1 MVLLAELGH
10 DGAICRPRQLAP
22 VGDELLAE
30 GVVNFRSGR
39 LGRALHGRGDG
50 LLYLGLKRLGL
61 LALLRQLALVARAL
75 TLEARR
81 DFLGLGLFPA
91 QGVQLHHA
99 LVAQFLRGAAHLHE
113 LGALPFQLGLGLLNS
128 LGLVVHAGRQVAEET
143 VAAGCL
149 AEVLAGK
156 DVHVPYLGVAVLVGT
171 LDQPFIVVGKCVQAG
186 LHGLDL
192 FLLGGYGCRIFRDL
206 PVALGIF
213 AGCSVKKPDVPVD
226 VPAEQG
232 IDYLVLVN
240 KLNALPDDWEE
251 KLEITKMTNS
261 LGDEVEVES
270 KAYAAYLELKEA
282 LASEGVYV
290 DLDNARRS
298 VAEQE
303 DLAKRFTEKYGEA
316 YVAKYVAVPGYSEH
330 HTGLALDLY
339 LNIDGEDVYLNEDM
353 EQYPEIW
360 AKIHAKLAD
369 YGFILRYLEGKEHI
383 TGYSY
388 EPWHIRYVGSVDI
401 AKEIMS
407 KGITL
412 EGYLGAVNETD
423 VAVDLGKS
431 EIYSEE
437 DLADAVTQIKCK
449 FASFK
454 GCELHVLRYAGDE
467 CVTDENLAWVNEK
480 DEAAGYT
487 QVVEFISEFHSPV
500 EDDGQTA
507 WNIDEE
513 YTDWQWW
520 LARTEDGG
528 WDVVDWGY

>member
-1 MVLLAELGH
+1 MKKTVF
-10 DGAICRPRQLAP
+10 AII
-22 VGDELLAE
+22 
-30 GVVNFRSGR
+30 
-39 LGRALHGRGDG
+39 ALFAA
-50 LLYLGLKRLGL
+50 LGL
-61 LALLRQLALVARAL
+61 A
-75 TLEARR
+75 
-81 DFLGLGLFPA
+81 
-91 QGVQLHHA
+91 
-99 LVAQFLRGAAHLHE
+99 
-113 LGALPFQLGLGLLNS
+113 
-128 LGLVVHAGRQVAEET
+128 
-143 VAAGCL
+143 
-149 AEVLAGK
+149 
-156 DVHVPYLGVAVLVGT
+156 
-171 LDQPFIVVGKCVQAG
+171 
-186 LHGLDL
+186 
-192 FLLGGYGCRIFRDL
+192 
-206 PVALGIF
+206 

-226 VPAEQG
+226 GPSPAEQG

-251 KLEITKMTNS
+251 KLETTKMTNS

-270 KAYAAYLELKEA
+270 KAYDAYLQLKEA

-303 DLAKRFTEKYGEA
+303 DLAKRFNEKYGEA

-360 AKIHAKLAD
+360 AQIHAKLAD
-369 YGFILRYLEGKEHI
+369 YGFILRYLDGKEHI

-388 EPWHIRYVGSVDI
+388 EPWHIRYVDSIDI

-423 VAVDLGKS
+423 VTVELGESK
-431 EIYSEE
+431 IYSEE
-437 DLADAVTQIKCK
+437 DLADAVSQIKCK

-454 GCELHVLRYAGDE
+454 GCELHVLRYAGDD
-467 CVTDENLAWVNEK
+467 CVTDENLKWVNEK
-480 DEAAGYT
+480 DEDAGYT
-487 QVVEFISEFHSPV
+487 RVIEFISEFHSPV
-500 EDDGQTA
+500 EDDGQNA

-513 YTDWQWW
+513 YTGWQWW

>member
-1 MVLLAELGH
+1 MKK
-10 DGAICRPRQLAP
+10 AICI
-22 VGDELLAE
+22 
-30 GVVNFRSGR
+30 
-39 LGRALHGRGDG
+39 
-50 LLYLGLKRLGL
+50 L
-61 LALLRQLALVARAL
+61 LALTFA
-75 TLEARR
+75 
-81 DFLGLGLFPA
+81 
-91 QGVQLHHA
+91 
-99 LVAQFLRGAAHLHE
+99 
-113 LGALPFQLGLGLLNS
+113 
-128 LGLVVHAGRQVAEET
+128 
-143 VAAGCL
+143 
-149 AEVLAGK
+149 
-156 DVHVPYLGVAVLVGT
+156 LGV
-171 LDQPFIVVGKCVQAG
+171 
-186 LHGLDL
+186 
-192 FLLGGYGCRIFRDL
+192 
-206 PVALGIF
+206 F
-213 AGCSVKKPDVPVD
+213 AGCSVRKPDVPVD
-226 VPAEQG
+226 GPYEAKG

-251 KLEITKMTNS
+251 KLETTKMTNS

-270 KAYAAYLELKEA
+270 RAYDAYLKLKDA
-282 LASEGVYV
+282 LAAEGVYV
-290 DLDNARRS
+290 DLDNARRT

-360 AKIHAKLAD
+360 AEIHAKLAD
-369 YGFILRYLEGKEHI
+369 YGFILRYLDGKEHI

-388 EPWHIRYVGSVDI
+388 EPWHIRYVDSVDI

-423 VAVDLGKS
+423 VAVDLGES

-437 DLADAVTQIKCK
+437 DLADAVSQIKCK
-449 FASFK
+449 FASWK
-454 GCELHVLRYAGDE
+454 GCELHSLKYAGDE
-467 CVTDENLAWVNEK
+467 CVTDENLKWVNEK
-480 DEAAGYT
+480 DEDAGYT

-500 EDDGQTA
+500 EDDGQTS

-513 YTDWQWW
+513 YTGWQWW